1 MCVRFVLTAN
11 FNAVVVACVPAQRA
25 VAHALDSAGL
35 GGSGGDAVSGGGGV
49 VAEGAGAEFGDRL
62 GGK

>member
-1 MCVRFVLTAN
+1 MTNLALDL
-11 FNAVVVACVPAQRA
+11 NAVVVACVPAQRA
-25 VAHALDSAGL
+25 VAHALDGAGL

-62 GGK
+62 GDK

>member
-1 MCVRFVLTAN
+1 VTNLAAHFDAI
-11 FNAVVVACVPAQRA
+11 VVACVPAQRA
-25 VAHALDSAGL
+25 VAHALDGAGL

>member
-1 MCVRFVLTAN
+1 MTNLAAHFD
-11 FNAVVVACVPAQRA
+11 AVVVACVPAQRA
-25 VAHALDSAGL
+25 VAEALDGAGL
-35 GGSGGDAVSGGGGV
+35 SGSGGDAVGGGGGV